1 MHFRFATAPV
11 AAQAAIVGL
20 IFGVWVAVVFSFLQ
34 GPMFTRSV
42 GNALISGCVT
52 AVLVGVLAL
61 PACRRARDRAKVEDT
76 TGGLSPKD
84 RRAAQ
89 RASLSGP
96 IPTDPLIRQTALD
109 LATYRAGL
117 VALRRWVLISAAL
130 MIGLSLLWAA
140 TSSPWWLAATALSLY
155 SAIRQ
160 LLTSGFHA
168 GA

>member
-11 AAQAAIVGL
+11 SAQAAIVGL

-76 TGGLSPKD
+76 TGGSH
-84 RRAAQ
+84 RRTGGQ
-89 RASLSGP
+89 RSE
-96 IPTDPLIRQTALD
+96 
-109 LATYRAGL
+109 
-117 VALRRWVLISAAL
+117 
-130 MIGLSLLWAA
+130 
-140 TSSPWWLAATALSLY
+140 
-155 SAIRQ
+155 
-160 LLTSGFHA
+160 HH
-168 GA
+168 